1 MGKKEKKMEQQA
13 DWDGAE
19 VLVVGP
25 GIMGSAIAQAYAQNG
40 LSVGLVGRSEPSLR
54 RSLAMIEHELEDAR
68 AKGIFTAPQTH
79 EIKSRILFG
88 LGLDQGCQGKNLQ
101 LVIESISEDLG
112 LKKELLRKLDEF
124 CPPGVVLATSTS
136 CLDAEVLALAV
147 RRPERVVWMHFFFPA
162 HKNRVGEL
170 AALSRSSE
178 ESLAAAARYMEAAR
192 KKVISL
198 VSYRKGGA
206 ANVIFIGLLLEAA
219 RLMEEGFSVAGIEEA
234 SRQAFS
240 IPVGF
245 GLMLQ
250 AVGPRLAAACLA
262 SFADSSQPDHPF
274 HRAYANFFS
283 PPRFMASL
291 GATTSGFTPPAEFE
305 EKSADAMVLAHLKRS
320 LWAVAFMTAAEVVEA
335 GIIRRQ
341 DVDTLCQLAFQ
352 WPQGPFALMN
362 RIGIA
367 ESLRIVTEKME
378 LSHRREINF
387 PVPRLLIEQAQKN
400 EPWPMAEQ
408 SPS

>member
-1 MGKKEKKMEQQA
+1 MEQKV
-13 DWDGAE
+13 DWGDVE

-68 AKGIFTAPQTH
+68 TKGIFTAPQAH
-79 EIKSRILFG
+79 EIKSRICFG
-88 LGLDQGCQGKNLQ
+88 LGLEQGCQGKRLR
-101 LVIESISEDLG
+101 LAIESVSEDLES
-112 LKKELLRKLDEF
+112 KKELLRKLDEF
-124 CPPGVVLATSTS
+124 CPPAVVLATSTS
-136 CLDAEVLALAV
+136 CLDAEVLALAA

-162 HKNRVGEL
+162 HRNKAAEL
-170 AALSRSSE
+170 AALSRSSK
-178 ESLAAAARYMEAAR
+178 ESFAAATRYMEAAR
-192 KKVISL
+192 KQVIPL

-219 RLMEEGFSVAGIEEA
+219 RLIEEGFNAAGIEEA

-250 AVGPRLAAACLA
+250 AIGPRLAAACLA
-262 SFADSSQPDHPF
+262 SFADSSQSDHPF
-274 HRAYANFFS
+274 HRVYDNFFS
-283 PPRFMASL
+283 PPQFLISEKKAFSGMA
-291 GATTSGFTPPAEFE
+291 AASGE
-305 EKSADAMVLAHLKRS
+305 EGRPIDVLTLDHLKRR

-335 GIIRRQ
+335 GIIRHQ
-341 DVDTLCQLAFQ
+341 DVDTLCQLAFR
-352 WPQGPFALMN
+352 WPEGPFALMN
-362 RIGIA
+362 RIGIG
-367 ESLRIVTEKME
+367 ESLRMVTEKME

>member
-1 MGKKEKKMEQQA
+1 MEQEV
-13 DWDGAE
+13 DWGDAE

-54 RSLAMIEHELEDAR
+54 RSLAIIERELEDAR
-68 AKGIFTAPQTH
+68 TKGVFTAPQIY
-79 EIKSRILFG
+79 EVKSRMQFG
-88 LGLDQGCQGKNLQ
+88 LSLEQGCQGKNLR
-101 LVIESISEDLG
+101 LVIESVSEDLD

-124 CPPGVVLATSTS
+124 CPPAVVLATSTS
-136 CLDAEVLALAV
+136 CLDAEVLALAA

-162 HKNRVGEL
+162 HKNKAGEL
-170 AALSRSSE
+170 AALSRSSG
-178 ESLAAAARYMEAAR
+178 ESFAAAARYMEAAR
-192 KKVISL
+192 KKAIPL
-198 VSYRKGGA
+198 VRYRKGGA

-219 RLMEEGFSVAGIEEA
+219 RMMEEGFSAAGIEEA

-250 AVGPRLAAACLA
+250 AIGPRLAAACLT
-262 SFADSSQPDHPF
+262 SFCDSSQPDHPF
-274 HRAYANFFS
+274 HRVYDNFFS
-283 PPRFMASL
+283 PPKFLISEKEASSRFVTAS
-291 GATTSGFTPPAEFE
+291 GE
-305 EKSADAMVLAHLKRS
+305 EGRPIDVITLDHLKRR
-320 LWAVAFMTAAEVVEA
+320 LLAVAFMTAAEVVEA

-352 WPQGPFALMN
+352 WPEGPFALMN
-362 RIGIA
+362 RMGIG

-387 PVPRLLIEQAQKN
+387 PVPHLLIEQAQKN
-400 EPWPMAEQ
+400 EPWPMVEQ